1 MYKNDLKGFTYSAS
15 DLVVYMRSP
24 FDTWMTRF
32 SLERPDL
39 AAEIEQDE
47 DEMMGLLAQ
56 KGNAHELAFLE
67 SLKEQYGADHVV
79 CIMGGRE
86 VAAEQTLEAMKAGVQ
101 VIFQGFL
108 QRENFA
114 GYTDFLVRC
123 EGSSDLGDYHYEVW
137 DTKLS
142 KSTRPYFLLQLCC
155 YSWMLERI
163 QGRLPENTV
172 VVLGD
177 NSKDSYRVA
186 AYYSYFQNLKK
197 YFLEDQ
203 KSFKTDFIHR
213 PDPMLCDPNSSWR
226 SYAQQLLTE
235 SDSLALV
242 ANIRKTQVKQLQ
254 KMGINSLTELE
265 QTKLGYVKGI
275 APETF
280 YKLKAQASI
289 QLASR
294 GKEKPLYQVL
304 KDDSGKGLSAL
315 PPHCDLD
322 VFFDI
327 EGDPLIEGGLEY
339 LWGVSFHDPQGRQG
353 NQYAFK
359 DWWAHNQEQEQIA
372 FEGFFDWV
380 YSRWK
385 QNTSMHIYHYASYE
399 ITAVRKLSTRYQTRL
414 SEVSEM
420 LNANV
425 FIDLYKLVKGGL
437 LIGEPRYSIKNV
449 EHLFRGKRETQVA
462 SGGESVVV
470 YEDWREGGGANEW
483 ASQDNGLTSWQQDA
497 DNFDWSP
504 WPVLSAIRDYNIDDC
519 ESTLDLVE
527 WLRLQQ
533 KKNEIVYKP
542 PEQKIATE
550 EEKNEQQ
557 INREQKREELKLR
570 QQGLIDLFTN
580 SETLKKDAKAELL
593 VSLLLFYERER
604 KPQAWSYYD
613 RLEKTEDELFHDD
626 TVVYGLTITHK
637 ELENNSYKCTAIYSN
652 DQPIRTDKISSAT
665 VQGSEAKATRIKFE
679 EVDHHESAITFNI
692 KQDQSEVLENNPLT
706 LFGDEMFIN
715 TDTLE
720 MRLCDVTEAY
730 FETGKLSGSLTA
742 LLERSAPK
750 FKGTGNP
757 LPVCRKRYPVDQE
770 YLDAIIKTVH
780 AMDNTCLCIQGPPG
794 AGKTYTAEHVIASLV
809 KQGKRVGIMSNSH
822 AAIMNLLLPVAS
834 KVPNNDTVKI
844 GGFKTQKEFKQL
856 FSNERYPQLFYR
868 TGMKFTGK
876 QPYESFAVVGATAYG
891 FAKEEMREDP
901 LDYLFVDEASQVA
914 MANLVAVSG
923 ATKNIILMGDQMQL
937 EQPVQGSHPGEA
949 GTSALEYMLKGFS
962 VIPEDK
968 GVFLERTYRM
978 HPAIC
983 KPLSDVVYEGK
994 LSTDPSNKNQAV
1006 EVKNKQ
1012 LITQSSGILIIPV
1025 EHEDN
1030 TQCSEEE
1037 VAVVQ
1042 QIINELKSSFFIDKA
1057 QNKRLITTDDIL
1069 VVAPYNMQVNL
1080 LKEKLVGDVKIG
1092 TIDKF
1097 QGQEAPV
1104 VIISMAVSNV
1114 EDSPRGLD
1122 FIFDIKRLNV
1132 AISRAQALAIVVG
1145 NKQLDYCR
1153 VTNLGQMKKVGF
1165 FTGLLN

>member
-1 MYKNDLKGFTYSAS
+1 
-15 DLVVYMRSP
+15 
-24 FDTWMTRF
+24 MTRF
-32 SLERPDL
+32 SLEHPDL
-39 AAEIEQDE
+39 AAEIEQDK

-67 SLKEQYGADHVV
+67 SLKNQYGVDNVACISAD
-79 CIMGGRE
+79 RE
-86 VAAEQTLEAMKAGVQ
+86 IAAGQTLEAMKAGVQ
-101 VIFQGFL
+101 VVFQGFL

-123 EGSSDLGDYHYEVW
+123 EGHSDLGDYHYEVW

-163 QGRLPENTV
+163 QGRLPKNTV

-203 KSFKTDFIHR
+203 KSFKADFIHR

-254 KMGINSLTELE
+254 KMGVNSLTELA

-280 YKLKAQASI
+280 NTLKAQASI

-304 KDDSGKGLSAL
+304 KDDNGKGLSAL

-339 LWGVSFHDPQGRQG
+339 LWGVSYHDPQGRQG
-353 NQYAFK
+353 NHPAFK
-359 DWWAHNQEQEQIA
+359 DWWAHNQEQEQHA

-385 QNTSMHIYHYASYE
+385 QNPSMHIYHYASYE
-399 ITAVRKLSTRYQTRL
+399 ITAIRKLSTRYQTRL

-449 EHLFRGKRETQVA
+449 EHLFRGKRKTAVA
-462 SGGESVVV
+462 NGTDSVVV

-483 ASQDNGLTSWQQDA
+483 ASQENGLTSWQQDA

-533 KKNEIVYKP
+533 NQNKIVYQP
-542 PEQKIATE
+542 PEPKIATE

-557 INREQKREELKLR
+557 INRAQKRKELEQR
-570 QQGLIDLFTN
+570 QQGLINLFTN
-580 SETLKKDAKAELL
+580 SETLKKDAKAGLL

-604 KPQAWSYYD
+604 KPQAWSYFD
-613 RLEKTEDELFHDD
+613 RLEKTEDELFDDD

-637 ELENNSYKCTAIYSN
+637 ELENNSYKCTALYNTEQS
-652 DQPIRTDKISSAT
+652 IRKDKISSAK
-665 VQGSEAKATRIKFE
+665 VQGTDVKATRIKFAE
-679 EVDHHESAITFNI
+679 MNDHESVVSFTIS
-692 KQDQSEVLENNPLT
+692 KEHDHVLESNPLT
-706 LFGDEMFIN
+706 LLGDGLFIS

-742 LLERSAPK
+742 LFERSAPK
-750 FKGTGNP
+750 FSGVGNP

-794 AGKTYTAEHVIASLV
+794 AGKTYAAEHVIASLV

-822 AAIMNLLLPVAS
+822 AAIMNLLLPVTS

-844 GGFKTQKEFKQL
+844 AGFKNQKEFKKV
-856 FSNERYPQLFYR
+856 FPNEQYPRFFFR
-868 TGMKFTGK
+868 KDMTFTGK
-876 QPYESFAVVGATAYG
+876 QPYESFSVVGATAYG

-949 GTSALEYMLKGFS
+949 GTSALEYMLKDFS
-962 VIPEDK
+962 VIPEDI

-1012 LITQSSGILIIPV
+1012 LITGPSGILFIPV

-1037 VAVVQ
+1037 VMVVQ
-1042 QIINELKSSFFIDKA
+1042 QITDELKSSFFIDKA
-1057 QNKRLITTDDIL
+1057 QNKRLITTNDIL

-1132 AISRAQALAIVVG
+1132 AISRAQALAIIVG
-1145 NKQLDYCR
+1145 NKQLDNCK
-1153 VTNLGQMKKVGF
+1153 VTSLQQMEKANLF
-1165 FTGLLN
+1165 FKLSGKS

>member
-1 MYKNDLKGFTYSAS
+1 
-15 DLVVYMRSP
+15 
-24 FDTWMTRF
+24 
-32 SLERPDL
+32 
-39 AAEIEQDE
+39 
-47 DEMMGLLAQ
+47 
-56 KGNAHELAFLE
+56 
-67 SLKEQYGADHVV
+67 
-79 CIMGGRE
+79 
-86 VAAEQTLEAMKAGVQ
+86 
-101 VIFQGFL
+101 
-108 QRENFA
+108 RENFA

-123 EGSSDLGDYHYEVW
+123 EGQSDLGGYHYEVW

-203 KSFKTDFIHR
+203 KSFKADFIHR

-254 KMGINSLTELE
+254 KMRVNSLTELA

-289 QLASR
+289 QFESR
-294 GKEKPLYQVL
+294 GKEKPLYKVL

-327 EGDPLIEGGLEY
+327 EGDPLIDGGLEY
-339 LWGVSFHDPQGRQG
+339 LWGVSYHDPQGRQG

-372 FEGFFDWV
+372 FEGFLDWV
-380 YSRWK
+380 YSRWMK
-385 QNTSMHIYHYASYE
+385 NPSMHIYHYASYE
-399 ITAVRKLSTRYQTRL
+399 ITAIRKLSTRYQTRL

-449 EHLFRGKRETQVA
+449 EHLFRGKRETEVA
-462 SGGESVVV
+462 DGTASVVV

-497 DNFDWSP
+497 DKFDWSP

-557 INREQKREELKLR
+557 INREQKREELKRR

-613 RLEKTEDELFHDD
+613 RLEKTEDELFDDD

-665 VQGSEAKATRIKFE
+665 VQGSDAKATRIKFE
-679 EVDHHESAITFNI
+679 EVDHHEGAITFNI
-692 KQDQSEVLENNPLT
+692 KQDQIDVLENNPLT
-706 LFGDEMFIN
+706 LFGDEIFIN

-720 MRLCDVTEAY
+720 TRLCDVTEAY
-730 FETGKLSGSLTA
+730 FETGKLSGSLAA
-742 LLERSAPK
+742 LLERSAPQ
-750 FKGTGNP
+750 FSGTDNP

-809 KQGKRVGIMSNSH
+809 
-822 AAIMNLLLPVAS
+822 
-834 KVPNNDTVKI
+834 
-844 GGFKTQKEFKQL
+844 
-856 FSNERYPQLFYR
+856 
-868 TGMKFTGK
+868 
-876 QPYESFAVVGATAYG
+876 
-891 FAKEEMREDP
+891 
-901 LDYLFVDEASQVA
+901 
-914 MANLVAVSG
+914 
-923 ATKNIILMGDQMQL
+923 
-937 EQPVQGSHPGEA
+937 
-949 GTSALEYMLKGFS
+949 
-962 VIPEDK
+962 
-968 GVFLERTYRM
+968 
-978 HPAIC
+978 
-983 KPLSDVVYEGK
+983 
-994 LSTDPSNKNQAV
+994 
-1006 EVKNKQ
+1006 
-1012 LITQSSGILIIPV
+1012 
-1025 EHEDN
+1025 
-1030 TQCSEEE
+1030 
-1037 VAVVQ
+1037 
-1042 QIINELKSSFFIDKA
+1042 
-1057 QNKRLITTDDIL
+1057 
-1069 VVAPYNMQVNL
+1069 
-1080 LKEKLVGDVKIG
+1080 
-1092 TIDKF
+1092 
-1097 QGQEAPV
+1097 
-1104 VIISMAVSNV
+1104 
-1114 EDSPRGLD
+1114 
-1122 FIFDIKRLNV
+1122 
-1132 AISRAQALAIVVG
+1132 
-1145 NKQLDYCR
+1145 
-1153 VTNLGQMKKVGF
+1153 
-1165 FTGLLN
+1165 